1 MVIWVI
7 TWLGIPLSGSQPWL
21 IPQTYMWDVPTSSQY
36 VYIYNY
42 IYIQLYIYVLLI
54 YIYTIISIYI
64 CITYIYITY
73 IYIHHS
79 YIYIY
84 IHTYIC
90 VYDRMILQRLGCNSP
105 RFTVNFA
112 GAGCHF
118 FPRTGLTVCYSP
130 AEPIP
135 CSGLGRADHW
145 RWI

>member
-1 MVIWVI
+1 MVDTLDLHVGC
-7 TWLGIPLSGSQPWL
+7 THFIPVC
-21 IPQTYMWDVPTSSQY
+21 IYI
-36 VYIYNY
+36 YIYNY
-42 IYIQLYIYVLLI
+42 IYICIYVLLI
-54 YIYTIISIYI
+54 YIYIYI
-64 CITYIYITY
+64 YNYIYIYIYMYYLYIYIYITY
-73 IYIHHS
+73 IHIYTS
-79 YIYIY
+79 LIYIY